1 MQKPMSNLYLIYE
14 IQNTNY
20 KLQNT
25 KYKLQNTKY
34 NYGDDTR

>member
-1 MQKPMSNLYLIYE
+1 MSNLYLIYE